1 MDKQSIFFTGL
12 IAIIAIAIMLLI
24 IQFIS
29 KRHKIN
35 LGLEPRINQSY
46 SIWISTIMISF
57 VLFLKVALELIE
69 NSIETIIYSK
79 TINNTFL
86 AIMEKTSIFVG
97 FTFFI
102 TFFSYYL
109 ITIIMRMFSGN
120 RKLNIEIDNNNI
132 GYFIINGLCII
143 LFTYSIL
150 NIFEHF
156 LRWFTP
162 VVNTPFYH

>member
-12 IAIIAIAIMLLI
+12 VAIIAIAIMLLI
-24 IQFIS
+24 VQFIS
-29 KRHKIN
+29 KRQKIN
-35 LGLEPRINQSY
+35 LELEPQINLSY

-79 TINNTFL
+79 IIDNTFL
-86 AIMEKTSIFVG
+86 AVMEKISIFVG

-109 ITIIMRMFSGN
+109 TSMIMRMLFGN
-120 RKLNIEIDNNNI
+120 RQLNVEIENNNI
-132 GYFIINGLCII
+132 GYFIINGISII

-150 NIFEHF
+150 NNFEHF
-156 LRWFTP
+156 LRWF
-162 VVNTPFYH
+162 VIKVETPFYH

>member
-12 IAIIAIAIMLLI
+12 VAIIAIAILLII

-29 KRHKIN
+29 KRQKIN
-35 LGLEPRINQSY
+35 LGLDSQINLSY
-46 SIWISTIMISF
+46 SIWLSALMISF

-79 TINNTFL
+79 TIDNTFL
-86 AIMEKTSIFVG
+86 AVMEKISVFVG
-97 FTFFI
+97 F

-109 ITIIMRMFSGN
+109 ITVIMRMFFGK
-120 RKLNIEIDNNNI
+120 RKLNIEIKNNNI
-132 GYFIINGLCII
+132 GYFIINGLSLI

-156 LRWFTP
+156 LRWFSP
-162 VVNTPFYH
+162 VVSTPFYH